1 MRGDDDARRR
11 VLDLLSRPD
20 YRPLTQRELLHRLHV
35 APGERADVRRL
46 LGALLR
52 EGRLTR
58 RRGGRLALRASE
70 RASERAAVT
79 GVLRRHRDGYGF
91 VIDDAGGPDVFVAA
105 PNLGPQLSG
114 DRVAVQVTRRSR
126 GNRLEGVVV
135 RTLERRPRTMLGV
148 YAERAP
154 AGGEVR
160 PFEAGLPSPFHV
172 APSARLAARDGDVVS
187 FEIVPGPGG
196 AQVSPAAKVL
206 EVLGRFDDP
215 RMDERIVVR
224 KYGLARGFPDEVAA
238 AAARLPRRV
247 GPKRGAERKRFDDPP
262 PVTIDGESARD
273 FDDAIAVAGRPRGGF
288 RLFVHIADVAEFA
301 RAGDALD
308 REARRRGTS
317 VYFPHSVV
325 PMFHEAL
332 SNGICSLVPGA
343 ERLVQSVIL
352 DLDREGEV
360 TAVHFADG
368 IIRSAARLT
377 YTQAAQVLEGDD
389 TVPGV
394 PPGVVPMLRAAGR
407 LAELLRKKRERR
419 GSVDFDLPEPQILLD
434 VEGAMTGITLSPRNR
449 AHRLIEEFMLAANE
463 AVARWLDERIGLCV
477 YRVHEA
483 PDPAKLETLA
493 HFVGRFGV
501 SFPFAGVGPLDFQR
515 LLAQVE
521 GRPEARL
528 VASAALRSMRQAR
541 YSTTNAGHFSLA
553 SPCYCHFTSPIRR
566 YPDLLVHRLLRAARA
581 GARPALEERSLL
593 EALARECSEL
603 ERSAEAAEREVL
615 TRKKVAFIASQVGE
629 RFDAVVTGVASFG
642 AFAQLE
648 ANLVEGLLRVER
660 LGDERF
666 DLDSRREELRGARSG
681 RVLRVGQR
689 LRVRVERVDRVL
701 QRVDFAL
708 VEEELERPGRSERT
722 KVHKRRAR
730 RARAVVQ

>member
-1 MRGDDDARRR
+1 MRGDDDARRA
-11 VLDLLSRPD
+11 VLEYVSRPD

-35 APGERADVRRL
+35 APGERADVRRSI
-46 LGALLR
+46 GALLR
-52 EGRLTR
+52 EGRLAR
-58 RRGGRLALRASE
+58 RRGGRLALRAGEGE
-70 RASERAAVT
+70 RASVT

-105 PNLGPQLSG
+105 PNLGAQLSG
-114 DRVAVQVTRRSR
+114 DRVAVQVTRQSR

-135 RTLERRPRTMLGV
+135 RTVEKRPRTMLGV
-148 YAERAP
+148 FGERGP
-154 AGGEVR
+154 GGGEVR
-160 PFEAGLPSPFHV
+160 PFESGLPSPFPV
-172 APSARLAARDGDVVS
+172 PVSSRLGARDGDVVS
-187 FEIVPGPGG
+187 FEVVPAAG
-196 AQVSPAAKVL
+196 AAASSPAAKVL

-215 RMDERIVVR
+215 RMDERIVTR
-224 KYGLARGFPDEVAA
+224 KYGLARGFPDETLSAA
-238 AAARLPRRV
+238 ERLPRRV
-247 GPKRGAERKRFDDPP
+247 GPKRGSARKRFDDPR

-273 FDDAIAVAGRPRGGF
+273 FDDAIAVAARPRGGF

-325 PMFHEAL
+325 PMFPEAL
-332 SNGICSLVPGA
+332 SNGICSLVPGVD
-343 ERLVQSVIL
+343 RLVQSVIL
-352 DLDREGEV
+352 ELDREGEV
-360 TAVHFADG
+360 TSVRFADG

-389 TVPGV
+389 DVPGV
-394 PPGVVPMLRAAGR
+394 PGPVVPMLRAGGR
-407 LAELLRKKRERR
+407 LAELLRAKRERR

-463 AVARWLDERIGLCV
+463 AVARWLDERVGACV

-483 PDPAKLETLA
+483 PDAAKLETLA
-493 HFVGRFGV
+493 HFVGRFGLR
-501 SFPFAGVGPLDFQR
+501 FPTADVGPLDVQR

-528 VASAALRSMRQAR
+528 VASAALRAMRQAR

-581 GARPALEERSLL
+581 GSRPSPEERQRLD
-593 EALARECSEL
+593 ALSRECSEL
-603 ERSAEAAEREVL
+603 ERNAEAAEREVL

-629 RFDAVVTGVASFG
+629 AFDAVVTGVASFG

-666 DLDSRREELRGARSG
+666 ELDSRREELRGVHTG
-681 RVLRVGQR
+681 RVLRAGQR

-701 QRVDFAL
+701 QRVDLGLAG
-708 VEEELERPGRSERT
+708 EYERSERT
-722 KVHKRRAR
+722 APAGGRRRRAR
-730 RARAVVQ
+730 RSGAVVQ